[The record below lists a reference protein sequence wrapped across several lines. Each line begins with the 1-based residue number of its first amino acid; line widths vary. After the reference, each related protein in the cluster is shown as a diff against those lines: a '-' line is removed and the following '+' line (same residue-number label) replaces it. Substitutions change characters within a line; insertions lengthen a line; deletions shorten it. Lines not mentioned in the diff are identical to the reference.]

1 MAKGGQTPQDPAS
14 ARMRA
19 AWQRLESGDVLSA
32 RREAERIL
40 SASPSPDDKAQ
51 AEELLRRTRTP
62 PALYGFALL
71 AAVLIALLVL
81 LAVSRY

>member
-1 MAKGGQTPQDPAS
+1 MAKGGQTPKDPAS
-14 ARMRA
+14 PEMRA
-19 AWQRLESGDVLSA
+19 AWQLLEAGDVVSA
-32 RREAERIL
+32 RREAWRIL
-40 SASPSPDDKAQ
+40 QAPPSPDDKAQ

-71 AAVLIALLVL
+71 AAVIIALLIL

>member
-1 MAKGGQTPQDPAS
+1 MAKGGQTPKDPAS
-14 ARMRA
+14 PEMRA
-19 AWQRLESGDVLSA
+19 AWQRLESGDVVSA
-32 RREAERIL
+32 RREALRIL
-40 SASPSPDDKAQ
+40 SANPSPDDKAQ

-71 AAVLIALLVL
+71 AAVLIALLIL

>member
-1 MAKGGQTPQDPAS
+1 MAKGGQTPKDPAS
-14 ARMRA
+14 PEMRA
-19 AWQRLESGDVLSA
+19 AWQRLDAGDVVSA

-40 SASPSPDDKAQ
+40 AANPSPDDKAQ

-71 AAVLIALLVL
+71 AAVIIAVLVL
-81 LAVSRY
+81 LAVYRY

>member
-1 MAKGGQTPQDPAS
+1 MAKGGQTPKDPAS
-14 ARMRA
+14 PEMRA
-19 AWQRLESGDVLSA
+19 AWQQLDAGDVVSA
-32 RREAERIL
+32 RREAQRIL

-71 AAVLIALLVL
+71 AAVIIAVLVL
-81 LAVSRY
+81 LAVYRY

>member
-1 MAKGGQTPQDPAS
+1 MAKGGQTPKDPAS
-14 ARMRA
+14 PEMRA
-19 AWQRLESGDVLSA
+19 AWQRLEAGDVVSA

-40 SASPSPDDKAQ
+40 SHAPSPDDKAQ

-62 PALYGFALL
+62 PSLYAFALL

-81 LAVSRY
+81 LAALRY